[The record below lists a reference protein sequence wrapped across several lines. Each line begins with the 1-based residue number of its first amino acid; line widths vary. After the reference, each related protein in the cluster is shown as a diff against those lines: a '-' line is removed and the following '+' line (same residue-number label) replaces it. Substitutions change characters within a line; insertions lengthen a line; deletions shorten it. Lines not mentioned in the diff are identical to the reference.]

1 MPLIVFVSEP
11 ESVPL
16 LEPDLVREL
25 ETVPDLELVPDAEGV
40 AVPDAVPEFVGVRLG
55 VEVSD
60 TDAPEEREPVGDGE
74 SEGVIDGVPDRE
86 GVLDG
91 VAGLLPV
98 DVPERERVPDEDA
111 VCVTLGVAVLDKEEP
126 CDGVP
131 VPVIV

>member
-25 ETVPDLELVPDAEGV
+25 ETVPDWELVPDAEGV

-60 TDAPEEREPVGDGE
+60 TGAPEEREPVGDG
-74 SEGVIDGVPDRE
+74 DGRGDCHDSILMRRS
-86 GVLDG
+86 
-91 VAGLLPV
+91 A
-98 DVPERERVPDEDA
+98 A
-111 VCVTLGVAVLDKEEP
+111 
-126 CDGVP
+126 
-131 VPVIV
+131 